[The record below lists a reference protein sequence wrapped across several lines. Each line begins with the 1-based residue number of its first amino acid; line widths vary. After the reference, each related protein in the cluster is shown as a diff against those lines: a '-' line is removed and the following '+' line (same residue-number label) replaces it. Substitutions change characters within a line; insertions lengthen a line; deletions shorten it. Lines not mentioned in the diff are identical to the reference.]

1 VPTIPA
7 GVIDELRIAIPGDE
21 PLVVATPIVAG
32 DEVEIGDGPLR
43 GVTGTVTRVMPARER
58 VAILLEFL
66 GGTREIE
73 VPLLS
78 ILGLRDIREGP
89 IG

>member
-1 VPTIPA
+1 
-7 GVIDELRIAIPGDE
+7 
-21 PLVVATPIVAG
+21 
-32 DEVEIGDGPLR
+32 
-43 GVTGTVTRVMPARER
+43 MPARER